1 MKKRVLTPNYE
12 RPLNIVHKESNLKK
26 ILGYLV
32 QNKIVRS
39 DFLWKSKSIAKS
51 DWSIIQDLLEEL
63 RNHYT
68 FSHKK
73 TESKTVNFIKYIK
86 PEPNNKNITLKPT
99 ERLETTMAPNL
110 TINQSQE
117 IDVPWMRKLGFEGSL
132 SLNDG

>member
-73 TESKTVNFIKYIK
+73 TESRTVNFIKYIK